1 MAALP
6 IEAYIDACKAQ
17 HEAPVEQV
25 AAALQNEQSLGV
37 SNLKLVRFVAQQ
49 TEEVIEAEAGG
60 DEHDPG

>member
-17 HEAPVEQV
+17 HEAPVEQI

-37 SNLKLVRFVAQQ
+37 SNVKLVRAPEPAPAPLAAALTRPAACAV
-49 TEEVIEAEAGG
+49 
-60 DEHDPG
+60 